1 MTTATS
7 RPGRSDDAAGTGA
20 ASALDGRTAR
30 RLENRDRILESA
42 LDIVAEGAEL
52 DVDRIAERAGVSVRS
67 VYNHFPTARHLVA
80 GMYERGTVRMRHFIT
95 ELPEPSEPF
104 DERVRRFVR
113 TWARMQEDLAPIRWQ
128 ALVAED
134 KHPDLQ
140 PELAALRRAHKAEI
154 KRVFPEIRGA
164 QAQAAATALTDS
176 LTWRALRRH
185 QGLGFDAAC
194 AVVEEAIRRLVDERP
209 RSAER

>member
-7 RPGRSDDAAGTGA
+7 RPGRSDDADAGS
-20 ASALDGRTAR
+20 SAPSLDGRTAR

-42 LDIVAEGAEL
+42 LELVAEGAEL
-52 DVDRIAERAGVSVRS
+52 DVDHIAVRAGVSVRS

-80 GMYERGTVRMRHFIT
+80 GMYEHGTARMRHFISD
-95 ELPEPSEPF
+95 LPQPSEPF
-104 DERVRRFVR
+104 GERVRRFVR
-113 TWARMQEDLAPIRWQ
+113 TWARMQDELAPIRWQ

-194 AVVEEAIRRLVDERP
+194 AVVEDAITRL
-209 RSAER
+209 AGNH